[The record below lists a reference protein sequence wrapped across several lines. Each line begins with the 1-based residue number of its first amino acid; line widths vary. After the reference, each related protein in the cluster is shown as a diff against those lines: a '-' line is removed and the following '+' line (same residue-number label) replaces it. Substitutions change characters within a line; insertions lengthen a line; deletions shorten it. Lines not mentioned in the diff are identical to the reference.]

1 MFITDNTDLITNFL
15 SARDAYE
22 LSDPGSDEENRARTT
37 MEDLGQQ
44 LAYVEH
50 HARITKLAEDRH
62 HVSIAAQQPYL
73 DKINE
78 RTRRHK
84 EKLANAATQAG
95 RDLEHK
101 HYAATMK
108 KLHAQKARA
117 AATALHRFDRLIS
130 N

>member
-1 MFITDNTDLITNFL
+1 MFITDNTELITNFL

-22 LSDPGSDEENRARTT
+22 LSDPGSDEEHRARAT

-44 LAYVEH
+44 LAHVER
-50 HARITKLAEDRH
+50 HARITKLTEDRH

-95 RDLEHK
+95 RDREHK
-101 HYAATMK
+101 HYAATME
-108 KLHAQKARA
+108 KLHAQKAKA
-117 AATALHRFDRLIS
+117 VTAALHRFDKLTS
-130 N
+130 K